1 MSDISDD
8 ELVKADQDQEL
19 SDISDGED
27 DLVIPKHILEQLT
40 PDELILVKENL
51 AVIENAAN
59 SSPIQDDAFLKS
71 NPGILPVWVAEL
83 LTQDERR
90 AVIEGVVNQWS
101 TELHFKLANLNK
113 KKFQLSLDL
122 TVVEGISTF

>member
-1 MSDISDD
+1 M
-8 ELVKADQDQEL
+8 

-27 DLVIPKHILEQLT
+27 ELIIPKHILEQLK
-40 PDELILVKENL
+40 PEELESVKENL

-59 SSPIQDDAFLKS
+59 SSPIQEDAFLQR
-71 NPGILPVWVAEL
+71 NPGILPIWVAEL

-122 TVVEGISTF
+122 TVVEGTSTF